1 MPQPTPGRKALNRAV
16 VIQAAANLVNSEG
29 IDALT
34 VNRLAR
40 ELGVRPPSL
49 YNHMDSLAGLWR
61 DLAILSIQS
70 LGERLINAALAKS
83 GPPAVMA
90 LALAYRGYI
99 KEFPGLYLASLQ
111 ASGNLNQPDPRLE
124 AAEKRILQATLA
136 VVASFGLN
144 GNDAIH
150 AVRALRSAIHG
161 FTSLEIANGFGI
173 QLDLDESFT
182 RLIEMVIR
190 GMEQTG

>member
-1 MPQPTPGRKALNRAV
+1 LNQSMPDRKVLNRAA
-16 VIQAAANLVNSEG
+16 VIQAAASLVNSEG
-29 IDALT
+29 TTALT

-49 YNHMDSLAGLWR
+49 YNHIDSLAGLWR
-61 DLAILSIQS
+61 DLALLSIQG
-70 LGERLINAALAKS
+70 LGEHLMIAAVGKS
-83 GPPAVMA
+83 GPLAVMA
-90 LALAYRGYI
+90 LSRAYRGYI

-111 ASGNLNQPDPRLE
+111 ASGNLDSPDPRLE
-124 AAEKRILQATLA
+124 EAEKRILQATLA
-136 VVASFGLN
+136 VVASFGLT

-161 FTSLEIANGFGI
+161 FTTLEIANGFGI

-190 GMEQTG
+190 GMQQMG